1 MKLLTVIAVLLL
13 ASSLRAHSVHQSTAE
28 MEFNAAT
35 KRLEV
40 SLTVF
45 VNDLELA
52 LIRESERRMFIDT
65 TPAAEFDAQ
74 LVKYLTKTFVVTRAD
89 GTAAEMTWVGRE
101 RDAGSAKSDDPA
113 VTLFFEIALPD
124 GLEGASLHNT
134 VFDALFPDETNF
146 VLLRA
151 GAVKQQFQFKRG
163 DKARTLAPGR

>member
-1 MKLLTVIAVLLL
+1 MKLLAAITILLL
-13 ASSLRAHSVHQSTAE
+13 VSSLRAHSVHQSTAE
-28 MEFNAAT
+28 MDFNAAT

-52 LIRESERRMFIDT
+52 LIRQSERRMFIDK

-74 LVKYLTKTFVVTRAD
+74 VVKYLAKTMVVTRAD

-101 RDAGSAKSDDPA
+101 ADADSVKSDDPA

-124 GLEGASLHNT
+124 GLEGVSLRNT
-134 VFDALFPDETNF
+134 VFDELFPDETNF

-163 DKARTLAPGR
+163 DKSRALAPKG